1 MIEMIK
7 GKETH
12 SINTFC
18 FGSGGRCV
26 LDFDTCSFDGIGEV
40 AVDDEGIDRGA
51 LGMRWALIACRDAV
65 DSCRRGGYG
74 CCDRSTHGGLSIALC
89 TSSPGPGSCLTM
101 GSLGCC

>member
-26 LDFDTCSFDGIGEV
+26 LDFDTCSFGGRGEV
-40 AVDDEGIDRGA
+40 AADGGGIDRGA
-51 LGMRWALIACRDAV
+51 LGRHWAPIACRDAV
-65 DSCRRGGYG
+65 DSCTPGG
-74 CCDRSTHGGLSIALC
+74 CCARSTHGGLSIALC
-89 TSSPGPGSCLTM
+89 TSSHGPGSYLTI
-101 GSLGCC
+101 GSLWCC